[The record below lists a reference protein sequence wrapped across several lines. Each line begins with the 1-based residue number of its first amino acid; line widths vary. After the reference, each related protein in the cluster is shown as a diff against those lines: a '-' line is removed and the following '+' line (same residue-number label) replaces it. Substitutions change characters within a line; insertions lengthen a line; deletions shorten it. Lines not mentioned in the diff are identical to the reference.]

1 MAVEN
6 KFLLG
11 VADCF
16 LEPKEDVNA
25 NWSTNKFGGVP
36 VGIKS
41 TLYNLNFWHPILV
54 QVARHIP
61 KCGLPCIK

>member
-1 MAVEN
+1 MADEN

-25 NWSTNKFGGVP
+25 SWSTNKFGGVP
-36 VGIKS
+36 VSIKS
-41 TLYNLNFWHPILV
+41 TLHNLNIWDTILDL
-54 QVARHIP
+54 QGRF
-61 KCGLPCIK
+61 